1 MDSLDPR
8 DQRIAELDAENTAL
22 RKRVQQQ
29 ESLIE
34 KLQEELAAVRAE
46 LARLRRRQHR
56 QAAPFS
62 RDQPVSDPKR
72 PGRKPG
78 QGRFVHREEP
88 RPEDVTRTLEAPV
101 AAPCCPCGG
110 EWERR
115 TETASTTEAPPRP
128 KPDVTLFKVEVC
140 ECQKCHR
147 VVRGTHPELAPDQFG
162 ATAHRV
168 GARAKATAH
177 ALHYGLGVPV
187 RKVPAVMAETMGIAV
202 TQSAL
207 TQDAVKRT
215 TKGSKADS
223 AYQQLR
229 QDVPASPR
237 VNTDDTGW
245 RVGGLGAQL
254 MNFNTPDTSFFQ
266 IRRHHR
272 NEEVREVVPADY
284 PGVLGTDRGPAYDA
298 AELSAV
304 RQQKCNGHILKN
316 IHDIMEDQDRLN
328 QWFGRDLKDLIR
340 RGLDLHHRVRD
351 GTLLLEDY
359 LAAGRVLDAKMTE
372 LLRPRPLRDPANR
385 TLLAELGWHQ
395 QRGNLFRY
403 LTDPAIEPT
412 NNCSERE
419 LRGGVAA
426 RKVSH
431 CNKTEAGAHAHEVI
445 TSVIRTNLRRLA
457 GAPLIQPLLAVFLTG
472 QMPPRTHPPPLN

>member
-1 MDSLDPR
+1 MDPR
-8 DQRIAELDAENTAL
+8 DRKIAELESENAAL
-22 RKRVQQQ
+22 RERVRQQ

-34 KLQEELAAVRAE
+34 KMQEELAAVRAE
-46 LARLRRRQHR
+46 LARIRRRQHR

-62 RDQPVSDPKR
+62 RDKPANDPKR

-78 QGRFVHREEP
+78 QGPFVRRGEP
-88 RPEDVTRTLEAPV
+88 KPEDVTRTVAAPV
-101 AAPCCPCGG
+101 DTPCCPCGG

-115 TETASTTEAPPRP
+115 TETASTTDVPPRP
-128 KPDVTLFKVEVC
+128 KPDVTLFQVEVC
-140 ECQKCHR
+140 ECKKCHR
-147 VVRGTHPELAPDQFG
+147 VVRGRHADLAPDQFG

-168 GARAKATAH
+168 GEHAKAAAH

-187 RKVPAVMAETMGIAV
+187 RKLPAVMAETMGISV

-207 TQDAVKRT
+207 TQDAIKRT
-215 TKGSKADS
+215 APGSPADT

-254 MNFNTPDTSFFQ
+254 MNFNTPDTSIFQ

-272 NEEVREVVPADY
+272 NQEVREVLGDNY

-298 AELSAV
+298 EELSRV

-316 IHDIMEDQDRLN
+316 IHDVMEDQDPLN
-328 QWFGRDLKDLIR
+328 RWFGRDLKDLIR
-340 RGLDLHHRVRD
+340 HGIDLHHRVTD
-351 GTLLLEDY
+351 GTLSLEDY
-359 LAAGRVLDAKMTE
+359 LAAGSILDAKMTH
-372 LLRPRPLRDPANR
+372 LLRPRLLRDPDNR
-385 TLLAELGWHQ
+385 TLLDELGWHHR
-395 QRGNLFRY
+395 RGNLFRY

-431 CNKTEAGAHAHEVI
+431 CNKTETGAHAHEVI
-445 TSVIRTNLRRLA
+445 TSIIRTNLRRLA
-457 GAPLIQPLLAVFLTG
+457 RAPIIQPLLAVFRTG
-472 QMPPRTHPPPLN
+472 QPPPRILLPFLN